1 MIKNILITGSD
12 GFIGKNLSLA
22 LEHKFPNI
30 DIYKLNRHNSI
41 DDLKLNLEKIDF
53 IYHLAGSNRPHNKN
67 EFENINNKFTN
78 KLCSI
83 IEESNKRIPIVFSSS
98 TQASDKNEY
107 GISKLKAEIS
117 LQDYAKKNET
127 QVYIYRLN
135 NIFGKWSKP
144 NYNSVVATFC
154 NNISKGLDIQIND
167 SESQLRLT
175 YIDDVVDEFIS
186 LLENNKKIDNP
197 IYIDKYYEIT
207 VGELASQITQI
218 KHDRQNHLVRDVG
231 DGFTRALYATY
242 LSYLE
247 PNDFISN
254 IKSNIDDRGN
264 FVEMVKTEKS
274 GQFSFFSAHPGVT
287 RGSHYHHTKNEK
299 FLVISG
305 KAKFSFM
312 HMITKDYHELI
323 VESENPQIVETIPGW
338 AHDITNVGK
347 KEMLVMLWANEIFD
361 KEKPDT
367 FWEEPKNEKN

>member
-1 MIKNILITGSD
+1 M
-12 GFIGKNLSLA
+12 
-22 LEHKFPNI
+22 
-30 DIYKLNRHNSI
+30 
-41 DDLKLNLEKIDF
+41 
-53 IYHLAGSNRPHNKN
+53 
-67 EFENINNKFTN
+67 
-78 KLCSI
+78 
-83 IEESNKRIPIVFSSS
+83 
-98 TQASDKNEY
+98 
-107 GISKLKAEIS
+107 
-117 LQDYAKKNET
+117 
-127 QVYIYRLN
+127 
-135 NIFGKWSKP
+135 
-144 NYNSVVATFC
+144 
-154 NNISKGLDIQIND
+154 
-167 SESQLRLT
+167 RLT

-186 LLENNKKIDNP
+186 LLHSNKKIDNP

-207 VGELASQITQI
+207 VGELASKITQI
-218 KHDRQNHLVRDVG
+218 KNDRHNHLVRDVG

-254 IKSNIDDRGN
+254 ITSNRDDRGN

-299 FLVISG
+299 FLVVSG

-338 AHDITNVGK
+338 AHDITNIGK